1 MATDITVFSRQY
13 KKTSP
18 VDGDIKVIHQ
28 VIRNITCAVTDTLIP
43 IPWEDVRLV
52 KIIASIS
59 EAVDAVTWELDF
71 ELNAAGGTEMMT
83 MDITKSSAV
92 GAVFEG
98 TLASL
103 AACSNL
109 SAKDVARDAINIE
122 NTGTGK
128 TGAANVYFIFEPEQG

>member
-13 KKTSP
+13 KKLSP
-18 VDGDIKVIHQ
+18 VDGDIKVIHTF
-28 VIRNITCAVTDTLIP
+28 VRNVTCAITDTLVP

-52 KIIASIS
+52 KIIASIT
-59 EAVDAVTWELDF
+59 EVVDAVTWELDF
-71 ELNAAGGTEMMT
+71 ELDKAGGTEMMT

-98 TLASL
+98 TVATQ
-103 AACSNL
+103 AACENL
-109 SAKDVARDAINIE
+109 SAKNLTRDAINIE

-128 TGAANVYFIFEPEQG
+128 AGAANIYFIFEPEQG